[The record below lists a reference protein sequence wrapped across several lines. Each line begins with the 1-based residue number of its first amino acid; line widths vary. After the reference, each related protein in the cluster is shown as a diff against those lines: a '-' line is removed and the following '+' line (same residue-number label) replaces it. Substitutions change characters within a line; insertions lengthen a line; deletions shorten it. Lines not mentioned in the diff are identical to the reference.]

1 MNQLVRGAGGGGAVK
16 WVKYAL
22 EHITPDSDDSD
33 KSAWAIERED
43 NSLDQSS
50 DSGGEARRN
59 GATTSTRGRSSGRRR
74 VREIVMRKFLSHF
87 QILEGKMVLSSVNLP
102 SLRHMILFSLLFPEK
117 KTRGYL
123 SETN

>member
-1 MNQLVRGAGGGGAVK
+1 MNQLVRGGRGGGAVK

-50 DSGGEARRN
+50 DSGGEA
-59 GATTSTRGRSSGRRR
+59 STRGRS
-74 VREIVMRKFLSHF
+74 VE
-87 QILEGKMVLSSVNLP
+87 EGELGKS
-102 SLRHMILFSLLFPEK
+102 
-117 KTRGYL
+117 
-123 SETN
+123 